1 MGSNVKCLKQLSFT
15 SSQATLVKWPKVLM
29 WVIKPPTSTFWI
41 FITCHPH
48 IWTTGWE
55 MFLYRCLKSS
65 CLLPLCHTNIYQF
78 LIAGQLSVCS
88 TLRAL
93 VQTHSDSN
101 VGLNI
106 LSGVSFCEESPLTW
120 LLHFDR
126 FSPMWWTRTTAQLRR
141 KEGSCCT
148 LWSIKQFNLRWI
160 NFSHFF

>member
-15 SSQATLVKWPKVLM
+15 SSQAKWSKVLM
-29 WVIKPPTSTFWI
+29 WVVKPPNSTFWI
-41 FITCHPH
+41 VIRCHPH

-65 CLLPLCHTNIYQF
+65 LLPLCQTNIYQF
-78 LIAGQLSVCS
+78 LITGQMSVCS

-106 LSGVSFCEESPLTW
+106 LSGISFCEESQLTW
-120 LLHFDR
+120 LVHFDR
-126 FSPMWWTRTTAQLRR
+126 FSQMWWMQTTAQPTRR

-148 LWSIKQFNLRWI
+148 LWSLKQFNLRWV
-160 NFSHFF
+160 NRSHLF